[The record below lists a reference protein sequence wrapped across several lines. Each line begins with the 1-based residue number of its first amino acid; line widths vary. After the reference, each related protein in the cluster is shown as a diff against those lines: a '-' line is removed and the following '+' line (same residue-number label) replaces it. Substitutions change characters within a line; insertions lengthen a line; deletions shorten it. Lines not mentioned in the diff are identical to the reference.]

1 MFRTIV
7 RIAVLSSC
15 AVIVASVASAQAPA
29 GRQQY
34 ESRCARC
41 HGGDGTGGESGPA
54 IVRQIGERADEDL
67 VGFLRTGRPASGM
80 PAFDLAADDMKV
92 LVAYLR
98 TLVPTSRTAPPTI
111 VRKSVQTSDGRTLE
125 GRVIGEGL
133 SDLQLRTDDRHIH
146 LLRKAA
152 NGRYRAVTSQRDWT
166 TYHGDVSG
174 NRYTTMTQI
183 DKSNVARLAPRWVF
197 PMPNVAGSVETTPL
211 VVDGVMYVSSANEAW
226 AIDAGNARQLWHFQ
240 RQRTKGVAG
249 NAGGGINRGVA
260 VSGDRLFMVTDNAH
274 IISLNRVTGDVLWDT
289 EMADWRQNYNAT
301 GAPLVAGGL
310 VVAGTAGG
318 DEGVRGFVAAYD
330 TATGKEAWRFWTVPN
345 AGEPGS
351 DTWVGTQKEHRGGAT
366 WMTGSYDAQL
376 DLLYWPTGN
385 PGLDYFGNNRQGDNL
400 YTDSVLALEAKTGKL
415 RWYFQFTPHDIHD
428 WDAQEPPVLVDGSW
442 RGQPRKLLLQANRN
456 GFFYVFDR
464 TSGELLL
471 AKPFLKKLTWARGI
485 DAKGRPI
492 LNDLPQN
499 ADGDTYVCPGFQGGA
514 NWYSTSFNPATGFY
528 YFQALERCNLFTPRD
543 MEWQPGKSFMGGSAR
558 PAPGETFTKSVRAM
572 NVQTGEIAWDLP
584 QGPAPVTA
592 SAGLL
597 STATGL
603 VFFGE
608 NSGSFAAADARTG
621 KVLWEFPTNH
631 VWKASPMTYM
641 FDNVQYIAVA
651 VGQSIMAF
659 ALPDEGTATTA
670 TAENRR

>member
-1 MFRTIV
+1 
-7 RIAVLSSC
+7 
-15 AVIVASVASAQAPA
+15 
-29 GRQQY
+29 
-34 ESRCARC
+34 
-41 HGGDGTGGESGPA
+41 
-54 IVRQIGERADEDL
+54 
-67 VGFLRTGRPASGM
+67 M

-111 VRKSVQTSDGRTLE
+111 VRKSVRTSDGRTVE

-133 SDLQLRTDDRHIH
+133 SDLQLRTDDRRIH

-183 DKSNVARLAPRWVF
+183 DRSNVTRLAPRWVF

-240 RQRTKGVAG
+240 RARTKGVAG

-274 IISLNRVTGDVLWDT
+274 LISLNRFTGELLWDT
-289 EMADWRQNYNAT
+289 EMADWRLNYNAT
-301 GAPLVAGGL
+301 GAPLVAGNL

-351 DTWVGTQKEHRGGAT
+351 ETWVGTQTEHRGGAT

-428 WDAQEPPVLVDGSW
+428 WDAQEPPVLVDASW

-464 TSGELLL
+464 ASGELLL
-471 AKPFLKKLTWARGI
+471 AKQFLKKLTWARGI

-651 VGQSIMAF
+651 VGQSIMSF